1 MTHEAIGFFR
11 PHDVPD
17 PGAGPGMSLAWM
29 GKQSMV
35 VTLRYLNIT
44 MEDGYLYLS
53 LSLYDGFFPVKRMI
67 SYNYVSLPEGSSG
80 S

>member
-11 PHDVPD
+11 PPHDVPD
-17 PGAGPGMSLAWM
+17 PGAGPGMSHMAWM

-53 LSLYDGFFPVKRMI
+53 LSIYDDFFPSKKGDFLQLCKFTR
-67 SYNYVSLPEGSSG
+67 G
-80 S
+80 